1 MCAFESKLKKSIY
14 FTVNLFLLLFINL
27 IVLFDTIYKSHYTIL
42 INFYLYLQY
51 LKKKKKKVLS

>member
-27 IVLFDTIYKSHYTIL
+27 IVLFDTIYKSNYTIL
-42 INFYLYLQY
+42 VNFYIYLQY
-51 LKKKKKKVLS
+51 